1 MLLGIDIGTSACK
14 TTILDSATGRIV
26 ATARHPLNYLYPDSV
41 RAEIDAEDLWHSVT
55 SVLRQMSAQYPKEVA
70 TLKAAAVSIV
80 FPTLL
85 PLSADNT
92 PLCNAILY
100 NDRRSQPQV
109 DELNRRLGL
118 HAVERITGNTLTP
131 GTSILPGILWLKQNM
146 PEITA
151 KTKTY
156 ATLGTFIIH
165 RSVRHVPH
173 GPRT

>member
-70 TLKAAAVSIV
+70 ALKAAAVSIV

-92 PLCNAILY
+92 PLCNA
-100 NDRRSQPQV
+100 QH
-109 DELNRRLGL
+109 RLPD
-118 HAVERITGNTLTP
+118 ASAIVC
-131 GTSILPGILWLKQNM
+131 
-146 PEITA
+146 
-151 KTKTY
+151 
-156 ATLGTFIIH
+156 
-165 RSVRHVPH
+165 
-173 GPRT
+173 

>member
-70 TLKAAAVSIV
+70 ALKAAAVSIV

-92 PLCNAILY
+92 PLCNAMMNSTAVSAFMPWNALPAIHL
-100 NDRRSQPQV
+100 
-109 DELNRRLGL
+109 RLAQAFCRASSG
-118 HAVERITGNTLTP
+118 
-131 GTSILPGILWLKQNM
+131 
-146 PEITA
+146 
-151 KTKTY
+151 
-156 ATLGTFIIH
+156 
-165 RSVRHVPH
+165 
-173 GPRT
+173 